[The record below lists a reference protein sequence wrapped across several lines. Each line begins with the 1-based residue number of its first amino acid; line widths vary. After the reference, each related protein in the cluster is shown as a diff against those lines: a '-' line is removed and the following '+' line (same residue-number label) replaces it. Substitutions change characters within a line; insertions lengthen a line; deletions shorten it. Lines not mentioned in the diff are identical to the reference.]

1 MVYVYLLSAVAA
13 FERGSL
19 IEPVI
24 LPVCGS
30 ASLLS
35 AVGLLGGEIV
45 VGDRALTDALAQEL
59 SVRFKSRFTT
69 DPASYEDV
77 VRFVRG
83 VLSDLRQSGAL
94 RPDDRFVVG
103 CPAGWNT
110 AARTRYRDLLVR
122 AGMDNPQVI
131 SESRAAFLYAK
142 YARTVALDVDILNE
156 SALVADIGSSTL
168 DFAYIVDGRET
179 GVGTFGETALG
190 GGILDA
196 ALLRR
201 AVERSRDRSALRSV
215 LSESRSWYSYLEIEA
230 RRLKEEYFTR
240 LATEAAP
247 VVKKTLRV
255 CYDGVQRLTL
265 QIDNDEASHLIDDP
279 LPELDGRAF
288 SQAVSE
294 ALANAARLTAER
306 PPRLL
311 LLTGG
316 ASRMPFFREACQ
328 EAFPAAVVVSCPEP
342 EFSIAKG
349 LAYAGWVDENLRAF
363 RQAIREEITDARV
376 SAIASDALPAL
387 IPAVARL
394 LCDLILDEA
403 AIPIAQ
409 QWKRGEIRTLSEM
422 NEHIAARVERILSSP
437 LAQETLAPAVRV
449 WLTSLT
455 DRLQAMVDPICDRF
469 EVPRP
474 SDAAGPDR
482 HRRGQRGAESGQL
495 DGPPPGGRGAGRDR
509 ERGGRPFVRR
519 WRHRA
524 DRHGA
529 AGLCGGRGCGRG
541 GFAAGVERH
550 VRGIDARRCAAFA
563 QADQPGKAPAERN
576 RAPRAVRKALRQ
588 PVRPGGAFF
597 HASGGRVFALISGL
611 SLFHRTGGGN
621 SHRLARR
628 GGEISPKPLTA
639 HGFYDNFI
647 R

>member
-1 MVYVYLLSAVAA
+1 MRYIGFDMGDGESAVAA

-110 AARTRYRDLLVR
+110 AARTRYRDLLAR

-328 EAFPAAVVVSCPEP
+328 EAFRAAVVVSCPEP

-422 NEHIAARVERILSSP
+422 NERIAARVERILSSP

-469 EVPRP
+469 EVPRRQMRL
-474 SDAAGPDR
+474 DLTATGAASVELKAGSWMGLPLV
-482 HRRGQRGAESGQL
+482 GAVLGVIVS
-495 DGPPPGGRGAGRDR
+495 
-509 ERGGRPFVRR
+509 V
-519 WRHRA
+519 
-524 DRHGA
+524 A
-529 AGLCGGRGCGRG
+529 AGLLCGGG
-541 GFAAGVERH
+541 GIALIATGPLGFVAGVAVGAAASLLGWNAMSGALMRVDVPLLLRRINLEKRLRSET
-550 VRGIDARRCAAFA
+550 VRRELCEKLSDSLSDPAGPFSMQVVEGFSRSFRGYLYSIA
-563 QADQPGKAPAERN
+563 QAAEIPI
-576 RAPRAVRKALRQ
+576 A
-588 PVRPGGAFF
+588 
-597 HASGGRVFALISGL
+597 
-611 SLFHRTGGGN
+611 
-621 SHRLARR
+621 
-628 GGEISPKPLTA
+628 
-639 HGFYDNFI
+639 
-647 R
+647 

>member
-1 MVYVYLLSAVAA
+1 MRYIGFDMGDGESAVAA
-13 FERGSL
+13 FEHGSL

-35 AVGLLGGEIV
+35 AVGLLSGEIV

-122 AGMDNPQVI
+122 AGVENPQVI

-142 YARTVALDVDILNE
+142 YARTVALDVDVLNE
-156 SALVADIGSSTL
+156 SALVVDIGSSTL
-168 DFAYIVDGRET
+168 DFAYIVDERET

-190 GGILDA
+190 GGLLDA

-201 AVERSRDRSALRSV
+201 AVERSRDRAALRSV

-230 RRLKEEYFTR
+230 RRLKEDYFTR

-247 VVKKTLRV
+247 VAKKTLRV

-265 QIDNDEASHLIDDP
+265 QIDNEEASHLVDDP
-279 LPELDGRAF
+279 LPELDGRSF

-294 ALANAARLTAER
+294 ALDNAARLTSER
-306 PPRLL
+306 PPQLL

-328 EAFPAAVVVSCPEP
+328 ERFPAAVVVSCPEP

-363 RQAIREEITDARV
+363 RKAIREEITDARV
-376 SAIASDALPAL
+376 SAIASESLPAL
-387 IPAVARL
+387 IPAVAKL
-394 LCDLILDEA
+394 LCDLIVDEA
-403 AIPIAQ
+403 AIPLAQ
-409 QWKRGEIRTLSEM
+409 QWKRGEIRTLGEM
-422 NEHIAARVERILSSP
+422 NDRIAARVERILSSP
-437 LAQETLAPAVRV
+437 LAEETLAPAVRV

-469 EVPRP
+469 EVPRRQMQLG
-474 SDAAGPDR
+474 SDR
-482 HRRGQRGAESGQL
+482 HRRRQRAAQTGQL
-495 DGPPPGGRGAGRDR
+495 DGSLTDGRGAGRDR
-509 ERGGRPFVRR
+509 ERSGRSALRR
-519 WRHRA
+519 RRHRP

-529 AGLCGGRGCGRG
+529 AGLCGGGGRGCGSVASGMERG
-541 GFAAGVERH
+541 
-550 VRGIDARRCAAFA
+550 VRGADARRRAACAPAG
-563 QADQPGKAPAERN
+563 QSGKASEERV
-576 RAPRAVRKALRQ
+576 RAPRAARQADCQ
-588 PVRPGGAFF
+588 PV
-597 HASGGRVFALISGL
+597 
-611 SLFHRTGGGN
+611 
-621 SHRLARR
+621 
-628 GGEISPKPLTA
+628 
-639 HGFYDNFI
+639 
-647 R
+647 

>member
-1 MVYVYLLSAVAA
+1 MRYIGFDMGDGESAVAA

-83 VLSDLRQSGAL
+83 VLGDLRQSGAL

-110 AARTRYRDLLVR
+110 AARTRYRDLLAR

-316 ASRMPFFREACQ
+316 ASRMPFFREVCQ

-422 NEHIAARVERILSSP
+422 NERIAARVERILSSP

-469 EVPRP
+469 EVPRRQMRL
-474 SDAAGPDR
+474 DLTATGAASVELKAGSWMGLPLV
-482 HRRGQRGAESGQL
+482 GAVLGVIVS
-495 DGPPPGGRGAGRDR
+495 
-509 ERGGRPFVRR
+509 V
-519 WRHRA
+519 
-524 DRHGA
+524 A
-529 AGLCGGRGCGRG
+529 AGLLCGGG
-541 GFAAGVERH
+541 GIALIATGPLGFVAGVAVGAAASLLGWNAMSGALMRADVPLLLRRINLEKRLRSET
-550 VRGIDARRCAAFA
+550 VRRELCEKLSDSLSDPAGPFSTQVVEGFSRSFRGYLYSIA
-563 QADQPGKAPAERN
+563 QAAEIPI
-576 RAPRAVRKALRQ
+576 A
-588 PVRPGGAFF
+588 
-597 HASGGRVFALISGL
+597 
-611 SLFHRTGGGN
+611 
-621 SHRLARR
+621 
-628 GGEISPKPLTA
+628 
-639 HGFYDNFI
+639 
-647 R
+647 